1 MYAAG
6 VLAGDEVVKTT
17 SVTELRKDLARVL
30 KQAGEGP
37 VIVMSRS
44 KPAAVLIDP
53 GTYESLVEN
62 TETLA
67 DIVEGGLA
75 LAKYVENPKV
85 AVDAEE
91 VFTRLGY

>member
-1 MYAAG
+1 MYA
-6 VLAGDEVVKTT
+6 LHTSGDEVMVKTT
-17 SVTELRKDLARVL
+17 SVTELRDDLARVL

-53 GTYESLVEN
+53 ETYEALVQN
-62 TETLA
+62 AETLA
-67 DIVEGGLA
+67 DIVKGRLA
-75 LAKYVENPKV
+75 LAKYLENPKA

-91 VFTRLGY
+91 VFAQLGY